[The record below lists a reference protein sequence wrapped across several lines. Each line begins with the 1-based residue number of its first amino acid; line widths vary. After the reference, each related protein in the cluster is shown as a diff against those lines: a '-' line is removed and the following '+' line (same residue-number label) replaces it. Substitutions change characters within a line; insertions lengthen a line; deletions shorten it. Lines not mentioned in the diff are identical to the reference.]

1 MGTTSEE
8 NILKGNLFFDNKD
21 YTNAFNFYF
30 AALETKDKQNPDGE
44 IAWLYNRLGSCKY
57 NAEKYKEALTFHN
70 TAHDCSKING
80 DKITEENSIYN
91 IALTHKKLNNIYEAH
106 KFIDYF
112 FELFDLY
119 KEDKRFTL
127 YVYAVILKSNCYIQE
142 GKFGEALH
150 IYELAKSKF
159 EYLKTSLIGVIY
171 HNIAYIHL
179 KLENIEIAL
188 EYFNKAEDLVSSVE
202 CSDFGHVLI
211 EKSAIYI
218 KQKKYSEAIGFLEK
232 GISLVKQY
240 DNAKVLLEGYY
251 LLEDIYR
258 KLKEYDKL
266 EDVYLNILDIIEE
279 KSDEEKSD
287 EEKEVFRIYMG
298 LSEISIHN
306 GYINRSSKYLQ
317 MANKYS
323 EE

>member
-30 AALETKDKQNPDGE
+30 AALETKDKQNLDGE
-44 IAWLYNRLGSCKY
+44 ISWLYNRLGSCKY

-218 KQKKYSEAIGFLEK
+218 KQKKYTEAIGFLEK

-240 DNAKVLLEGYY
+240 DAAEVLLEGYY
-251 LLEDIYR
+251 LLEEIYR

-266 EDVYLNILDIIEE
+266 EEVYLNILDIIEE
-279 KSDEEKSD
+279 KSDEEK
-287 EEKEVFRIYMG
+287 EVFRIYME

-306 GYINRSSKYLQ
+306 GYMNRSSKYLEL
-317 MANKYS
+317 ANKYCGD
-323 EE
+323 